1 MRSSV
6 HSPAGSHKENN
17 AYYLKERIDCLAKN
31 VGAIDLGI
39 GLMLCS
45 ERGDGRQTRV
55 HVIA

>member
-17 AYYLKERIDCLAKN
+17 AYYLKEQIDCLAKN

-39 GLMLCS
+39 ELMLCS

-55 HVIA
+55 HDIA